1 MGMARVQINTS
12 IAMLALL
19 LVAGCS
25 RILDRD
31 RDHDHD
37 EHSAGDEPAIVIGDD
52 DDDDHHHDEGKTT
65 TTTTVH
71 ED

>member
-1 MGMARVQINTS
+1 MGMARVRIKTS

-31 RDHDHD
+31 RD
-37 EHSAGDEPAIVIGDD
+37 
-52 DDDDHHHDEGKTT
+52 DDHHSDEGKTT